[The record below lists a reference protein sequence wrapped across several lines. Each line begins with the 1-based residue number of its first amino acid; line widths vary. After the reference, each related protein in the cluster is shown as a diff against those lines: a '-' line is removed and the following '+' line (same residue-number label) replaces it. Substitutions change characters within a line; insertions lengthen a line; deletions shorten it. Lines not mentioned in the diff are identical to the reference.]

1 MIRGGFRNIG
11 FQTFYISR
19 EKSNCPFIPEIIK
32 LCKNLKKSGIID
44 EKSSL
49 VLSQRYG
56 KRVLITSGVEDFS
69 NIKQDEL
76 LEIVDYDILKNN
88 LLVLGPGEPRLE
100 TSVHWMIHHARNE
113 INVVIQFNEKS
124 IVERISNI
132 ITTTEHVF
140 PVGSIEQIKE
150 ILKNLCNS
158 KIVVVKKQSIIFVG
172 KSLEEAKNQI
182 IKTFEELK

>member
-11 FQTFYISR
+11 FQTFYVSR
-19 EKSNCPFIPEIIK
+19 EKSNCLFIPEIIK
-32 LCKNLKKSGIID
+32 FSKNLKKLGIID

-49 VLSQRYG
+49 VLSHKYG
-56 KRVLITSGVEDFS
+56 KRVLINSGVKDFS
-69 NIKQDEL
+69 DIKHDEL
-76 LEIVDYDILKNN
+76 IEIVDYDPLKNN
-88 LLVLGPGEPRLE
+88 LIVLGPSEPRLE

-113 INVVIQFNEKS
+113 INVVIQFNDKS
-124 IVERISNI
+124 IVEKIGDK

-150 ILKNLCNS
+150 ILKNLYNN
-158 KIVVVKKQSIIFVG
+158 KVVVVKSQSIIFVA

>member
-32 LCKNLKKSGIID
+32 FCKNLKKSGIID

-76 LEIVDYDILKNN
+76 LEIVDYDPLKNN

-100 TSVHWMIHHARNE
+100 TSVHWMILHARNE
-113 INVVIQFNEKS
+113 INVEK
-124 IVERISNI
+124 ISNK
-132 ITTTEHVF
+132 ITTTEHAY